1 MPVVEVQLMPQ
12 LNAATI
18 ELKEARMSSWAKEI
32 NGIKMLGQTL
42 RVHGFA
48 DRIQFQNKT
57 LAALAQQR
65 GIQAVIGQENVMNTQ
80 TTAQATAFALAA
92 VKGLQGNEVGINIE
106 ALGLTAATSVAS
118 KYIKVANLCE
128 RSPVLSKTEFN

>member
-18 ELKEARMSSWAKEI
+18 ELKEARMSSWAKEL
-32 NGIKMLGQTL
+32 NGIQMLGQTL

-65 GIQAVIGQENVMNTQ
+65 GIQAVTGQENVMNTQ

-92 VKGLQGNEVGINIE
+92 VKGLQGN
-106 ALGLTAATSVAS
+106 
-118 KYIKVANLCE
+118 
-128 RSPVLSKTEFN
+128 